1 MKTTR
6 TNEASN
12 QRNPLVRF
20 MHGLGVVYN
29 DYHELRAEARRRFP
43 DTFR

>member
-6 TNEASN
+6 NNEISN
-12 QRNPLVRF
+12 QPNRLVRF
-20 MHGLGVVYN
+20 VRGVGEIYN

-43 DTFR
+43 NTFR